1 MQSSPSKSVESA
13 QYEAILYRTEAF
25 SYVYSTDEEIKY
37 ITQSGQKTLGFLP
50 SEPLRLSE
58 LFSSRK
64 SAVQLE
70 QATQQYMNNVQVFSA
85 QLIDSQKSTRDVTL
99 YEKAISIKRNN
110 EEINGVQGI
119 CIFKDESI
127 TFEEEM
133 VYIRVIFKS
142 RLSYCLAS
150 PIQMPY
156 IDVKSASNTIVKIFE
171 EMLQFRKKEDLWP
184 TIGRAKF
191 FNGVKFFVERSLPV
205 EFILP
210 AFPFKSLN
218 TEYKVLGK
226 LPDKGEELA
235 MQTLMGLCLAIERVY
250 APGANVNIVSD
261 GTIFSDIDS
270 IPEENVVEYKE
281 KLKKII
287 PGMEKYIQFN
297 DLGCFFDYCDELM
310 VKREE
315 LLRFSGRSFKFI
327 ENKIKTNED
336 TLRMYTAFRRL
347 AEHEH
352 FQYSAIKESGERS
365 PLKPTNVTGG
375 YIKRFV
381 KEKAKISMVRN
392 EAYSRLIE
400 EIIPLYV
407 RFTIHLYDNSGPK
420 FSIKLMNLA
429 ESDDEIGVADN
440 HIPTPWHN
448 VIVET
453 KDGKFVAMRRYEAK
467 KLVDESHLVYYEPGW
482 PSHYKL

>member
-1 MQSSPSKSVESA
+1 MQNSPSRNDPE
-13 QYEAILYRTEAF
+13 ENAILYKTEAF
-25 SYVYSTDEEIKY
+25 SYIYSVNEEIKY
-37 ITQSGQKTLGFLP
+37 ISKAGENYFGSLP
-50 SEPLRLSE
+50 SEPLRLTE
-58 LFSSRK
+58 LFPSRK
-64 SAVQLE
+64 QALETE
-70 QATQQYMNNVQVFSA
+70 QATQEFMNNVRVFSA
-85 QLIDSQKSTRDVTL
+85 QIIDSEKKPRDVTL
-99 YEKAISIKRNN
+99 FEKTISITRNN
-110 EEINGVQGI
+110 QEIQGTQGI
-119 CIFKDESI
+119 CIFKDEAV
-127 TFEEEM
+127 TFEEQM
-133 VYIRVIFKS
+133 VYIRVIFKA
-142 RLSYCLAS
+142 RLFYCLAS
-150 PIQMPY
+150 PIQIPN
-156 IDVKSASNTIVKIFE
+156 INIEVISETIVRLFE
-171 EMLQFRKKEDLWP
+171 EMLQFRKKDDLWP
-184 TIGRAKF
+184 TVGRAKF
-191 FNGVKFFVERSLPV
+191 YEGVKFFVERFLPV

-250 APGANVNIVSD
+250 PPGAQVNIVSD

-281 KLKKII
+281 QLKKIV
-287 PGMEKYIQFN
+287 PNMENYIKFN
-297 DLGCFFDYCDELM
+297 DLGTFFDYCDELM

-315 LLRFSGRSFKFI
+315 LLRFSGRSMKYI
-327 ENKIKTNED
+327 ENKVKTNED
-336 TLRMYTAFRRL
+336 TMRMYTAFRRL

-352 FQYSAIKESGERS
+352 FPYSAIKESAERS
-365 PLKPTNVTGG
+365 PLKPKNVTGTF
-375 YIKRFV
+375 IKKLV

-400 EIIPLYV
+400 EILPLYV

-420 FSIKLMNLA
+420 FSIRLLNLA
-429 ESDDEIGVADN
+429 QPDDEIGVADN

-453 KDGKFVAMRRYEAK
+453 KEGKYISMRRYEAK
-467 KLVDESHLVYYEPGW
+467 KLMDESHLVYYQPNW